1 VPKLKFLFSLLIFL
15 VIGSPPAFSQALLPY
30 AIEPELGQMEQA
42 GIEIAEDAIQLARFR
57 RNDAALSR
65 AKLAVQLA
73 PNLYQTWFIL
83 GSLYLQTDQVQPG
96 IDALTQALSIAP
108 EDAQANIKFS
118 LGSAY
123 FQKKDYKSAIAE
135 IEAGLKMKP
144 DIPPALF
151 DLGNSYLKL
160 EQYPEA
166 IAAYEKAV
174 SKEKDFWP
182 AINNIGL
189 VKYEQGNTEAAL
201 KDWRAA
207 LKIDPKQAEPQI
219 AIAVGVYSQGKTEE
233 GIKLAQA
240 ALTADSRYVS
250 LEFLEENLWGK
261 RLLKD
266 AEKMFNNPKM
276 KDFIARLPK
285 PAPESEEEEEN

>member
-1 VPKLKFLFSLLIFL
+1 VPKFKLIISVLIFL
-15 VIGSPPAFSQALLPY
+15 VGGSLPAFSQALLPY

-57 RNDAALSR
+57 RTDAALSR

-83 GSLYLQTDQVQPG
+83 GSLYLQDDQVQPG
-96 IDALTQALSIAP
+96 IEALNQSLSIAP
-108 EDAQANIKFS
+108 ADAQANIKFS

-123 FQKKDYKSAIAE
+123 FQNKDYKSAITQ

-189 VKYEQGNTEAAL
+189 VKYEQGNKEAAL
-201 KDWRAA
+201 KDWQAA
-207 LKIDPKQAEPQI
+207 LKVDPKQAEPQL
-219 AIAVGVYSQGKTEE
+219 AIAVAVYSQGKTEE
-233 GIKLAQA
+233 GMKLAQA
-240 ALTADSRYVS
+240 ALTSDSRYVS

-261 RLLKD
+261 RLLED
-266 AEKMFNNPKM
+266 TEKMFNNPKM
-276 KDFIARLPK
+276 KDFISRLPK
-285 PAPESEEEEEN
+285 PTPEAEEEE